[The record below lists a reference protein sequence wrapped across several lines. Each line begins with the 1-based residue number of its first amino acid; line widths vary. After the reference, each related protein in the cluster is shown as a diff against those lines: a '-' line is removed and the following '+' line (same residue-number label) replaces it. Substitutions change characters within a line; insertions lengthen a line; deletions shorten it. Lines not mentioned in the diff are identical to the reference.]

1 MSGNI
6 RRFNYLIQV
15 ATYKY
20 QHLDTPKPPLKR
32 GALRMSPPL
41 FKGGLGGIYP
51 DSLVSSHLGYLIL
64 TPAQKKVNKLAALDW
79 GNLRAEREHPVFET
93 TLVRAKHSDYQLLVL
108 TERLFARMLRP
119 YIIGML
125 RAELTKV
132 ELNWGKMIWKLW
144 NCYSGSLLE
153 KEILVGQI

>member
-1 MSGNI
+1 VLQKFSPLHS
-6 RRFNYLIQV
+6 RLS
-15 ATYKY
+15 
-20 QHLDTPKPPLKR
+20 LKPPYFR
-32 GALRMSPPL
+32 SPARCRYPHEFVKASENL
-41 FKGGLGGIYP
+41 FFKA
-51 DSLVSSHLGYLIL
+51 SR
-64 TPAQKKVNKLAALDW
+64 W
-79 GNLRAEREHPVFET
+79 EHPVFET